1 MISAVTLA
9 VAPTV
14 SFFSSSW
21 TSPST
26 EPSMTRSSLPE
37 ISPLTCKLA
46 PSRAVA
52 RSAVAPS
59 GRIASVLIALVPSQ
73 VAGAG
78 FGGWFAGRF
87 RISGCAAGGPSGF
100 LLPHI
105 GPPKGQ
111 DTPDFPAGGIETL
124 VRDWNSGKWC
134 VGALCLRVTSTFSMA
149 GERNP
154 GDRNNRR
161 RPDLDPSGSG
171 FFRNGLESH
180 EVVMKTGRV
189 GSEQLLDAVGAGGA
203 QDEAGVMMLF
213 DAQDDFRIGVG
224 GSIRVGLAREAEYGA
239 GVLLADG
246 RKLIGLLARAELKFG
261 PFAPE
266 IDAGGGLDN
275 VRDVSAAHASGDFNE
290 IELAIGVGFQ
300 KLGMSNTTNQAEGA
314 DEIAV
319 HIEESARISRKGRK
333 RPRGEDTAG
342 VGNVERGGAIGVGF
356 SEKDFALGNDAVH
369 VEDLSGNEL
378 FEQIEGLLVAELAE
392 QVQEFLGA
400 MNFFHAD
407 TGGLGTR
414 LQKPGC
420 RHASHVVSQL
430 LVV

>member
-78 FGGWFAGRF
+78 FGGCFAGRF

-111 DTPDFPAGGIETL
+111 NTPDFPAGGIGTL
-124 VRDWNSGKWC
+124 VREGNSGKWC
-134 VGALCLRVTSTFSMA
+134 VAALCLRVTSTFATA
-149 GERNP
+149 GERTP
-154 GDRNNRR
+154 RDRNRR
-161 RPDLDPSGSG
+161 RPGLDPSSGG
-171 FFRNGLESH
+171 FFGDRLESH
-180 EVVMKTGRV
+180 EVVMKAGRV
-189 GSEQLLDAVGAGGA
+189 GSEQLLDAFGAGGA

-224 GSIRVGLAREAEYGA
+224 GSIGVGLAREAEDGA
-239 GVLLADG
+239 GVLLTDG
-246 RKLIGLLARAELKFG
+246 RQLIGLLARAKLEFG

-290 IELAIGVGFQ
+290 IELAIGMGFQ
-300 KLGMSNTTNQAEGA
+300 KLGMGNTTNQAEGA

-319 HIEESARISRKGRK
+319 HVEESARIR
-333 RPRGEDTAG
+333 
-342 VGNVERGGAIGVGF
+342 
-356 SEKDFALGNDAVH
+356 
-369 VEDLSGNEL
+369 
-378 FEQIEGLLVAELAE
+378 
-392 QVQEFLGA
+392 
-400 MNFFHAD
+400 
-407 TGGLGTR
+407 
-414 LQKPGC
+414 
-420 RHASHVVSQL
+420 
-430 LVV
+430 